1 MAGSLAAVMIATA
14 TLPTRNEAAIRQG
27 LVGFSQAT
35 VDAALRFHAEGTVDA
50 MRAMLPGFIEFHLPR
65 GSQRPPAVLADHL
78 RLTQDLGLDSLALIE
93 MAFKL
98 DELFG
103 VVIETREV
111 TGINTVGELVTF
123 LKTKFGLA

>member
-1 MAGSLAAVMIATA
+1 MIATA